1 MRIPITKRLT
11 EEMIL
16 PCIAITAVVIFQL
29 YTAGQKKIELNVIL
43 IILFGIPT
51 ILLSWFLLDKRFEF
65 KEFAKS
71 RKADRYFKLPFSLH
85 STFLAFI
92 FFPILLFGG
101 LLVIISDKN
110 FAVGIP
116 MFLFGLIPIILTA
129 IAIEHPK
136 IWFSDTINVID
147 LVKEIAETPKENF
160 PAYQDGIF
168 TYKDESFDVKIDGE
182 TKHVNWDEINS
193 IIAYKVDLLTVD
205 SIIIEIYADD
215 FAIKIDDQMAGSM
228 KFMETAA
235 DKLENFRKDWY
246 MVVAFPA
253 FETNLTIIYEK
264 INED

>member
-16 PCIAITAVVIFQL
+16 PCIAITGVGIFDL
-29 YTAGQKKIELNVIL
+29 LTTGQKRFEQNVAF

-51 ILLSWFLLDKRFEF
+51 ILLSWFLLDKRLEF
-65 KEFAKS
+65 KESAKS
-71 RKADRYFKLPFSLH
+71 RKADRFLKLPFSSH
-85 STFLAFI
+85 SSFYVFLFST
-92 FFPILLFGG
+92 LFLVGG
-101 LLVIISDKN
+101 LATIIGDKK

-136 IWFSDTINVID
+136 IWFSDTINMID
-147 LVKEIAETPKENF
+147 LMKQIAETPKEDS

-168 TYKDESFDVKIDGE
+168 TYYDELFDVRIDGE
-182 TKHVNWDEINS
+182 TKTFYWDKITS
-193 IIAYKVDLLTVD
+193 IIAYKVDQITVD
-205 SIIIEIYADD
+205 SIIIEVYADGT
-215 FAIKIDDQMAGSM
+215 AIRMEDQMAGSM

-235 DKLENFRKDWY
+235 NKLENFREDWY

-264 INED
+264 IN